1 VLRIIAIIMADA
13 ATDSPSSSSFSA
25 ASASSSSSAAAS
37 SSTSSSSSAAAAG
50 GAGDDTLVQYLVLHR
65 PKGFSLGALVAQGA
79 HAAVAAVFASRDAPH
94 TRAYCDPAR
103 IDAMHKVCLEAPSR
117 EALEALAAALEAA
130 TPPVAFK
137 LWVEQPEG
145 VATAL
150 ATAPYPRSTLRPL
163 FAALKLLR

>member
-1 VLRIIAIIMADA
+1 MATAVADL
-13 ATDSPSSSSFSA
+13 SPTVP
-25 ASASSSSSAAAS
+25 SSSSSAASAGAS
-37 SSTSSSSSAAAAG
+37 
-50 GAGDDTLVQYLVLHR
+50 DDTLVQYLVLHR

-103 IDAMHKVCLEAPSR
+103 IDEMHKVCLEAPSR

>member
-1 VLRIIAIIMADA
+1 MLRIIAIIMADA
-13 ATDSPSSSSFSA
+13 ATDSPSSSSSSA
-25 ASASSSSSAAAS
+25 ASASSSAAAAS
-37 SSTSSSSSAAAAG
+37 SSTSSSSAAAAAG

-65 PKGFSLGALVAQGA
+65 PKKGFSLGALVAQGA

-117 EALEALAAALEAA
+117 EALEALAAVLAAA

>member
-1 VLRIIAIIMADA
+1 MSNP
-13 ATDSPSSSSFSA
+13 DSAEGAP
-25 ASASSSSSAAAS
+25 AAAP
-37 SSTSSSSSAAAAG
+37 AAAAG
-50 GAGDDTLVQYLVLHR
+50 AAAAASDGGDTLVQYLGLLN

-94 TRAYCDPAR
+94 TRAYCDAASV
-103 IDAMHKVCLEAPSR
+103 DSMHKVTLEAPSR
-117 EALEALAAALEAA
+117 EALEALAAALAA
-130 TPPVAFK
+130 AAPPVAHK

-150 ATAPYPRSTLRPL
+150 ATAPYPRSQLRPF